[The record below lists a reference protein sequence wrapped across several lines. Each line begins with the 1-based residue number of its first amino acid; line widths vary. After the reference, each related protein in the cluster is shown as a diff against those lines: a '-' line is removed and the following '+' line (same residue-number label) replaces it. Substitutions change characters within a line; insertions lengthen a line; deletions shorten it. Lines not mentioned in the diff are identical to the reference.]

1 MAWDFQTEPEFQQK
15 LDWMER
21 FVREEIEPIDVLFPG
36 GAAPYDVGNPVTRQ
50 LVAPLQAEVKRQGL
64 WACHLG
70 PELGGLG
77 YGQLK
82 LALMNEILGRS
93 TWAPSVFGTQA
104 PDSGNAE
111 ILAHY
116 GTEEQKRRYL
126 DPLLAGEIV
135 SSFSMTEPQAG
146 SDPREFRC
154 RAVKDGDDWLI
165 RGEKYFSSN
174 AVLANFL
181 IVMVITDP
189 DVPVHQ
195 GASMFLVPRD
205 APGVHFVRQSG
216 LGFEPLGEGV
226 HGYIRYEDVRLP
238 AENLL
243 GEPGQAFHIAQTRLS
258 GGRIHHAMRTVG
270 QVKRA
275 FDMMCE
281 RSLSRRTQGEAL
293 SEKQSVQNAIAD
305 SFVQIEQF
313 RLLVLYTAWL
323 IDQGDKRRART
334 YVSAIKVQ
342 TPQIMQDVVGRSL
355 HIHGALGCSNEM
367 PLAHMW
373 MTAPVMGIVDGPTEV
388 HRVGV
393 ARGVLRDYR
402 ASDELWPDE
411 YLPSRVDAAREKFAD
426 VLEAHVGN
434 L

>member
-15 LDWMER
+15 LDWMQH

-36 GAAPYDVGNPVTRQ
+36 GAAPYDVKNPETRK
-50 LVAPLQAEVKRQGL
+50 LVAPLQAEVKKQGL

-93 TWAPSVFGTQA
+93 TWAPSIFGTQA

-116 GTEEQKRRYL
+116 GSEEQKRRYL

-146 SDPREFRC
+146 SDPGEFRC
-154 RAVKDGDDWLI
+154 RAIKQGSEWVI

-174 AVLANFL
+174 SVLAEFL

-195 GASMFLVPRD
+195 GASMFLVPKD
-205 APGVHFVRQSG
+205 APGVHFVRRSG
-216 LGFEPLGEGV
+216 LGIEPLGEGV
-226 HGYIRYEDVRLP
+226 HGYIRYEDVRVP
-238 AENLL
+238 EENLL

-258 GGRIHHAMRTVG
+258 GGRIHHAMRTLG

-281 RSLSRRTQGEAL
+281 RSLSRRTQGEPL
-293 SEKQSVQNAIAD
+293 SRKQSVQNVIAD
-305 SFVQIEQF
+305 SFIEIEQF

-334 YVSAIKVQ
+334 YVSAIKVR
-342 TPQIMQDVVGRSL
+342 TPAIMQDVVGRAL
-355 HIHGALGCSNEM
+355 HVHGALGCSNEM

-388 HRVGV
+388 HRVQV
-393 ARGVLRDYR
+393 ARDVLRDYKP
-402 ASDELWPDE
+402 SEGLWPDE
-411 YLPSRVDAAREKFAD
+411 YLPHRVDAAREKFAE